1 MGTMRRAYRQPKL
14 PICLAAALAVGLVCG
29 PLAAG
34 QAGASGPASPRG
46 PVYEVYAIRYAVS
59 PGFAVAELVAGADPA
74 RKIDLPFVIWVLK
87 GSDGRNILVDAGSYK
102 GPVFT
107 SWRLHEAVKPSEA
120 IGKIGLK
127 PEDVTDVIITHI
139 HWDHVGGVDLFPAAR
154 VWIQRDEFTHYVDSA
169 GRPKDEAIA
178 PDDAGELAAL
188 DKAGRLILV
197 EGDAREIIPGVT
209 VYTGGKHT
217 YACQYAVVRT
227 AEGNVVLASDNIYL
241 YENLEKRLASA
252 QTSDPAADFKVQER
266 ILRLASSRRLIVPG
280 HDPEIFKRFPAPG
293 DGVARIR

>member
-1 MGTMRRAYRQPKL
+1 MRNGRRSWL
-14 PICLAAALAVGLVCG
+14 PICLAAGV
-29 PLAAG
+29 AAG
-34 QAGASGPASPRG
+34 ITAGSLDAVQAGASGASATKE

-102 GPVFT
+102 GPVFA
-107 SWRLHEAVKPSEA
+107 SWRLRDTVKPSAA
-120 IGKIGLK
+120 IGKVGLA
-127 PEDVTDVIITHI
+127 PGDIADVIVTHI

-154 VWIQRDEFTHYVDSA
+154 VWIQRDEFTHYVDEA
-169 GRPKDEAIA
+169 GKPKDEAIA
-178 PDDAGELAAL
+178 PDDAAELAEL
-188 DKAGRLILV
+188 NRAGRLILID
-197 EGDAREIIPGVT
+197 GDAKEIIPGVT

-266 ILRLASSRRLIVPG
+266 ILRLASSQRLIVPG
-280 HDPEIFKRFPAPG
+280 HDPEVFKRFPAPG